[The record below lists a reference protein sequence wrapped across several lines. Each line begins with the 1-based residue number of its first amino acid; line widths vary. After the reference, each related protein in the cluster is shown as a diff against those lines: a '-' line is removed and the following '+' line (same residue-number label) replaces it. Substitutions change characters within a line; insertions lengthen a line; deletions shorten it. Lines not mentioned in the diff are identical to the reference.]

1 MVQRKGMIELYA
13 IPRCDHKPLLAR
25 FLPSILVEPTCE
37 QLSYEMQIS
46 SLISVYKSRV
56 CEVVLNG
63 DKTFSLRQ
71 QKYRVTES
79 LKTGEATVLFGAERY
94 SLSHRLHTYRL
105 HTFHST

>member
-1 MVQRKGMIELYA
+1 MVQRKGMVQLYT
-13 IPRCDHKPLLAR
+13 IPRCDHKTLLAH

-37 QLSYEMQIS
+37 QLSYEMQIL
-46 SLISVYKSRV
+46 SLISAHKSRV

-79 LKTGEATVLFGAERY
+79 LKTGEATVLFGAECY
-94 SLSHRLHTYRL
+94 TLSYRLHTY
-105 HTFHST
+105 HWI